1 MTRTSS
7 PNEQTEQYPI
17 KNRWSGEVIVT
28 AEISCSPDTLRS
40 IKLGLAVK
48 AALKA
53 RADLARANLAGAN
66 LADAYLAGADLAGA
80 DLADAKGFI
89 PERTTHLASIK
100 FLPVCHAF
108 KVVNEKGEGH
118 INGGLK
124 YRLGQRVTVKNADSD
139 PATMCSKGIHVADLP
154 WCLREWREGY
164 RILLIEHSPDDIAC
178 VPYGTDGKY
187 RLKSC
192 TPIKDITDELRECG
206 ALPALQVEKV
216 AA

>member
-1 MTRTSS
+1 MTTG
-7 PNEQTEQYPI
+7 TEKVAI
-17 KNRWSGEVIVT
+17 KNRWSGETIYE
-28 AEISCSPDTLRS
+28 AEISCSPDTLPS

-53 RADLARANLAGAN
+53 DAN
-66 LADAYLAGADLAGA
+66 LADANLARAN
-80 DLADAKGFI
+80 LADAKGFI
-89 PERTTHLASIK
+89 PERTTHLASIR

-124 YRLGQRVTVKNADSD
+124 YKLGKRVSVKDADDNPS
-139 PATMCSKGIHVADLP
+139 TMCSTGIHVADLP

-187 RLKSC
+187 RLKGC

-206 ALPALQVEKV
+206 ALPALQVEQV

>member
-7 PNEQTEQYPI
+7 PNEQYPI
-17 KNRWSGEVIVT
+17 KNRWSGETIYE
-28 AEISCSPDTLRS
+28 AEISCSPDTLPS

-53 RADLARANLAGAN
+53 GANLADANLAGAN
-66 LADAYLAGADLAGA
+66 LAGANLAGAN
-80 DLADAKGFI
+80 GFI

-108 KVVNEKGEGH
+108 KVVDEKGEGH

-124 YRLGQRVTVKNADSD
+124 YKLGKRVTVKDADDNPS
-139 PATMCSKGIHVADLP
+139 TMCSTGIHVADLP

-164 RILLIEHSPDDIAC
+164 RILLIEHSPGDIAC
-178 VPYGTDGKY
+178 IPYGTDGKY
-187 RLKSC
+187 RLKGC